1 MIHRVLI
8 AEDHETVNIS
18 VQKTMNDFGVSDIN
32 YNYYCDDAFLRVK
45 KAISENNPYDLLI
58 TDLSFDTDH
67 RVQSL
72 KSGFD
77 LIRAIREIQP
87 TIKILVFSSE
97 NKPAIIKS
105 LYDNYNIDGYIRK
118 ARNDAKELKSAFVA
132 LLAGKKY
139 FHHEYKSN
147 INSLN
152 IFEFS
157 EWDVFVLKQL
167 AQGKMQK
174 ELPMILEQN
183 NIKPSGL
190 SSIEK
195 RINKIKES
203 FDITTTEQLIA
214 FVKEN
219 GIV

>member
-45 KAISENNPYDLLI
+45 KSISENNPYDLLI

-118 ARNDAKELKSAFVA
+118 ARNDAKELKS
-132 LLAGKKY
+132 
-139 FHHEYKSN
+139 
-147 INSLN
+147 
-152 IFEFS
+152 
-157 EWDVFVLKQL
+157 VLKH
-167 AQGKMQK
+167 
-174 ELPMILEQN
+174 
-183 NIKPSGL
+183 S
-190 SSIEK
+190 
-195 RINKIKES
+195 
-203 FDITTTEQLIA
+203 
-214 FVKEN
+214 
-219 GIV
+219 